1 MTKSGKKYLLF
12 SIIAVVLIIIVVL
25 VVKKS
30 KSKEAQKV
38 SVEKVEKRTLIQTV
52 SANGQIEPAVNV
64 KISPYISGEVVN
76 LYVKE
81 GDYVTK
87 GQKLAKIDP
96 KIYISAYQQS
106 KASTETAKANQA
118 NMKAKLSE
126 AQAQFIK
133 AQLDY
138 NRSEKLWKS
147 NVISASDYDAAKAN
161 FSVAKSTVKG
171 TEESYKASQF
181 QVKNAEAQLQQAED
195 NLNRTTIYAPNNG
208 TVSQLNVEVGER
220 VTGASQ
226 FSSGTEIMSIA
237 NLDVMEATVE
247 VNENDIVQVALNDTA
262 IIEVDA
268 YLDHPFKGIVT
279 QIATSANTTGTSVD
293 QVTNFDVKIR
303 ILKSSYTDLI
313 KPKNPIPSPFRPG
326 MSATV
331 DIQTQRA
338 DNVLSVPIQAVTTR
352 STEKKVALP
361 NSEKRAREKM
371 KENKTTT
378 AKEDVAQ
385 AKTQE
390 YVFLYDNGV
399 AKLQKVKT
407 GIQNNMYIEILEG
420 LKAGQEVI
428 TAPYELVSK
437 KLKNGEEVKKVSQ
450 KELFSSH

>member
-1 MTKSGKKYLLF
+1 MSKSGKKYLLF

-25 VVKKS
+25 AVKKG
-30 KSKEAQKV
+30 KSREAQKV
-38 SVEKVEKRTLIQTV
+38 SVEKVEKRTIIQTV

-64 KISPYISGEVVN
+64 KISPYISGEVVD
-76 LYVKE
+76 LFVKE

-96 KIYISAYQQS
+96 KIYISAYQQN
-106 KASTETAKANQA
+106 KASVETAKANEA
-118 NMKAKLSE
+118 NMKSKLAE
-126 AQAQFIK
+126 AQAQFVK

-138 NRSEKLWKS
+138 SRSEKLWKS

-161 FSVAKSTVKG
+161 FAVAKSSVIG
-171 TEESYKASQF
+171 AQESYKATQY

-268 YLDHPFKGIVT
+268 YLNHPFKGIVT
-279 QIATSANTTGTSVD
+279 QISTSANTSGTSVD

-303 ILKSSYTDLI
+303 ILKSSYADLI
-313 KPKNPIPSPFRPG
+313 KPNNPIPSPFRPG

-338 DNVLSVPIQAVTTR
+338 DNVLTVPIQAVTTR
-352 STEKKVALP
+352 SVEKKTALP

-371 KENKTTT
+371 KDNK
-378 AKEDVAQ
+378 
-385 AKTQE
+385 AKTNEAVAAASNQE
-390 YVFLYDNGV
+390 YVFLFDNGI
-399 AKLQKVKT
+399 AKLQ
-407 GIQNNMYIEILEG
+407 
-420 LKAGQEVI
+420 LKPESRTI
-428 TAPYELVSK
+428 CTSK
-437 KLKNGEEVKKVSQ
+437 YWMD
-450 KELFSSH
+450 

>member
-1 MTKSGKKYLLF
+1 MTKSGKKYLLY

-25 VVKKS
+25 AVKKS

-38 SVEKVEKRTLIQTV
+38 SVEQVAKRTLIQTV

-64 KISPYISGEVVN
+64 KISPYISGEVVD

-106 KASTETAKANQA
+106 KASTETAKANEA
-118 NMKAKLSE
+118 NMKSKL
-126 AQAQFIK
+126 AQAQAQYVK
-133 AQLDY
+133 AELDY

-171 TEESYKASQF
+171 AEESYKASQY
-181 QVKNAEAQLQQAED
+181 QVKNSEAQLQQAED
-195 NLNRTTIYAPNNG
+195 NLSRTTIYAPNNG

-268 YLDHPFKGIVT
+268 YLNHPFKGIVT

-313 KPKNPIPSPFRPG
+313 KPNNPIPSPFRPG

-331 DIQTQRA
+331 DIQTKRA

-352 STEKKVALP
+352 SAQKKVALP
-361 NSEKRAREKM
+361 NSEKRAREKL
-371 KENKTTT
+371 KENKTST
-378 AKEDVAQ
+378 AKEDA
-385 AKTQE
+385 ALANTQE
-390 YVFLYDNGV
+390 YVFVYDNGV

-407 GIQNNMYIEILEG
+407 GIQNNMYIQILEG
-420 LKAGQEVI
+420 LKTGQEVI

-437 KLKNGEEVKKVSQ
+437 TLKNGEEVKKVSQ
-450 KELFSSH
+450 KELFSSR

>member
-1 MTKSGKKYLLF
+1 MSKSGKKYLLF
-12 SIIAVVLIIIVVL
+12 SIIAVVLIVIIVL

-30 KSKEAQKV
+30 KSHEIQKV
-38 SVEKVEKRTLIQTV
+38 TVAKVTKRTLIQTV

-64 KISPYISGEVVN
+64 KISPYISGEVVD
-76 LYVKE
+76 LFVKE

-87 GQKLAKIDP
+87 GEKLAKIDP

-106 KASTETAKANQA
+106 KASVETAKANEA
-118 NMKAKLSE
+118 NMKSKLSQ

-133 AQLDY
+133 ARLDF

-147 NVISASDYDAAKAN
+147 SVISASDYDAARAS
-161 FSVAKSTVKG
+161 FAVAKSTVKG
-171 TEESYKASQF
+171 AEESYKASQY
-181 QVKNAEAQLQQAED
+181 QVKNAEAQLQQSED

-268 YLDHPFKGIVT
+268 YLNHPFKGVVT
-279 QIATSANTTGTSVD
+279 QIATSANTSGTSVD

-303 ILKSSYTDLI
+303 ILKSSYKDLI
-313 KPKNPIPSPFRPG
+313 KPNNPISSPFRPG

-352 STEKKVALP
+352 SDKKKVIVS
-361 NSEKRAREKM
+361 NSEKRAREKL
-371 KENKTTT
+371 KDKKTVS
-378 AKEDVAQ
+378 KDESL

-390 YVFLYDNGV
+390 YVFLYDNGI

-407 GIQNNMYIEILEG
+407 GIQNNMYIQILSG
-420 LKAGQEVI
+420 LKEGQEVI

-450 KELFSSH
+450 KELFSTQ